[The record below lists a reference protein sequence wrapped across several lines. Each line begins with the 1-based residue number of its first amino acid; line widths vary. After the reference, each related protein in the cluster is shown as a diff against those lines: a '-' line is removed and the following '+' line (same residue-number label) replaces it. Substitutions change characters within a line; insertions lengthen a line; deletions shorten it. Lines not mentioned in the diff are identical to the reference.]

1 MKKFLLL
8 LTLLIT
14 AFGFAN
20 AEDYTYQYDWTAG
33 TSNPFSSSTKT
44 ANLGSAS
51 WTLQINTDSYGVDN
65 GLKFGTNTKNP
76 FPLTLSTESFS
87 DEIAAVKINTR
98 TNSSSNGLLAV
109 KVNGVNYTL
118 STDATKTTA
127 DLTSTNTEYIFVGS
141 QKGKIEILYTQSK
154 TAAKAI
160 YVKGISIA
168 YKETRELGDIN
179 VSYSG
184 GDVTA
189 NSTVTV
195 PNGTVFS
202 IAADNATSITVNG
215 TTTNAATATYTAT
228 TSETINVSAT
238 DGTVTK
244 NFSFSTDV
252 YTAPDAPT
260 FSVDGVSTGA
270 ENGYFYGAKLL
281 MIGNGSIYY
290 TTDDSTPSATDG
302 TLYSEAIALPEG
314 TTTYNAIV
322 TDGSH
327 DSAVTSA
334 TYTIKKLTAAWSVTD
349 GTEVYPGSE
358 LTVTANAD
366 AAKIFIN
373 GAEATSYTI
382 PETAAIGSEITLS
395 AYATVEADNATVTSE
410 TTTITVKVVE
420 QPKEVVIDTKFFGTM
435 TASSYK
441 AYTAED
447 DFATYA
453 TVMNYQNS
461 KLYWKTSSNNGCG
474 LIINCK
480 QGYYIES
487 IDMSSPS
494 AYVNVFTSENAY
506 NATTDLASANRVGQ
520 ITTASNAVSSYSF
533 TGTPQYVGL
542 RPNGTSSM
550 NFVSITIHYKK
561 FGSDKPAIKLAWS
574 ASNFTTDIVSKDVAD
589 APALTVTAPDGM
601 AEADA
606 KALVKYESSKP
617 SVATIDDNG
626 NLEIL
631 GLGATDIKAY
641 IDDTDYQSA
650 EAIYKL
656 VVIDPNAVTATDRLN
671 KDCFEGIT
679 SSYSTFHYTSPA
691 TGITYAACT
700 NYNSGKSGM
709 TLNDSGK
716 GSSAPYY
723 DPGFGVSSNTLG
735 WIAKK
740 ITVQYSETIS
750 PSEKMLIVTRDDNGF
765 DIVTKEEA
773 TANDTYFGHLD
784 AWAYLKEVGENNVP
798 KIATP
803 TSTDEPLSYTFE
815 IGSEPKFLAVM
826 TKNAHYIDYIEIEW
840 EKSATPEVKI
850 LSEDDTSITVGVE
863 HADYIL
869 HYKKIHNNNW
879 NNHWGS
885 EAANAPARVA
895 QDTTGEPL
903 ADSEDWVSTGTN
915 TITIDKTIADHQ
927 NRHYKFTAFHKDDTA
942 LANELNHVNF
952 LIDGDGT
959 LTGIEGIGAEAGADA
974 PAEYYDLQGRRVA
987 NPVSGLYIRRT
998 GSKVEKV
1005 FVK

>member
-8 LTLLIT
+8 LTLFLSLAGIAKAT
-14 AFGFAN
+14 ETTVTFGTL
-20 AEDYTYQYDWTAG
+20 YSSV
-33 TSNPFSSSTKT
+33 TSNQSLKDKSF
-44 ANLGSAS
+44 
-51 WTLQINTDSYGVDN
+51 DVDN
-65 GLKFGTNTKNP
+65 VVTFTFGGSGNATQYYNNGKNVRIYQNNTITVKVSEGYAVTKIAFTGVSGNAFHSNFKP
-76 FPLTLSTESFS
+76 SIGTCPANGNNATWSGNLSDTGTLTF
-87 DEIAAVKINTR
+87 
-98 TNSSSNGLLAV
+98 TNSG
-109 KVNGVNYTL
+109 TQIRC
-118 STDATKTTA
+118 TDVTVTYEPVHK
-127 DLTSTNTEYIFVGS
+127 N
-141 QKGKIEILYTQSK
+141 
-154 TAAKAI
+154 
-160 YVKGISIA
+160 
-168 YKETRELGDIN
+168 LGDIT

-184 GDVTA
+184 VDVTE
-189 NSTVTV
+189 NSTVSV
-195 PNGTVFS
+195 PNGTVFN
-202 IAADNATSITVNG
+202 IAAENATSITING
-215 TTTNAATATYTAT
+215 TVTSGATATYTAT
-228 TSETINVSAT
+228 TSETVNVSAT
-238 DGTVTK
+238 DGTTTK
-244 NFSFSTDV
+244 EFSFKTDV
-252 YTAPDAPT
+252 YTAPDAPIFT
-260 FSVDGVSTGA
+260 VDGVSTGV
-270 ENGYFYGAKLL
+270 ENGYFYGATLS
-281 MIGNGSIYY
+281 MTGAGSIYY
-290 TTDDSTPSATDG
+290 TTDGSTPSATEG
-302 TLYSEAIALPEG
+302 TPYSEAIALPEG
-314 TTTYNAIV
+314 ATTYKAIV

-334 TYTIKKLTAAWSVTD
+334 AYTVKKLTAAWSVTD
-349 GTEVYPGSE
+349 GTEVYPGTE
-358 LTVTANAD
+358 ITATANAE

-373 GAEATSYTI
+373 GAKATSYTI
-382 PETAAIGSEITLS
+382 PETAAIGSEITLL
-395 AYATVEADNATVTSE
+395 AYATVEDDNATVTSE
-410 TTTITVKVVE
+410 TAIITVKVVE
-420 QPKEVVIDTKFFGTM
+420 QPTEVVIDTKFFGTM

-506 NATTDLASANRVGQ
+506 NATTDLAFANRVGQ

-589 APALTVTAPDGM
+589 DPALTVTAPDGM

-671 KDCFEGIT
+671 LEAFGFT
-679 SSYSTFHYTSPA
+679 QNTYAALTYTSPK
-691 TGITYAACT
+691 TGILYSACGMKNTNASYSGGISINSSMAGSKSAYPGIAVTTNDTGWKVKTITIKWFGSINPSVQLHMISSSDHGYAMNEANANGEQFGFREVWT
-700 NYNSGKSGM
+700 NEQPATNGTPVPVPESLSTPV
-709 TLNDSGK
+709 TLT
-716 GSSAPYY
+716 Y
-723 DPGFGVSSNTLG
+723 DPYSAEAISFFGIFASNLHS
-735 WIAKK
+735 I
-740 ITVQYSETIS
+740 E
-750 PSEKMLIVTRDDNGF
+750 
-765 DIVTKEEA
+765 
-773 TANDTYFGHLD
+773 
-784 AWAYLKEVGENNVP
+784 
-798 KIATP
+798 
-803 TSTDEPLSYTFE
+803 
-815 IGSEPKFLAVM
+815 
-826 TKNAHYIDYIEIEW
+826 YIDIEW
-840 EKSATPEVKI
+840 VREATPEVKI
-850 LSEDDTSITVGVE
+850 LSEDATSITVGVE